1 MKPSEREAWSTRVA
15 ELQAKAQ
22 AARDLAAAAHAH
34 RPNSAQIA
42 NDAMLCVGGGQQG
55 LPKKNRLQNVAR
67 ATIVDGIRFAS
78 KLEADRYRELKLLQ
92 LAGDVLYTL
101 RQVPFVAATGKVY
114 RLDFMIIWNRS
125 GAPEE
130 VVTYEDT
137 KGRLTEVSALKIAAV
152 QDRYGINIKLLRR
165 GDVSR

>member
-22 AARDLAAAAHAH
+22 AARHPD
-34 RPNSAQIA
+34 SAQIV
-42 NDAMLCVGGGQQG
+42 NDALLRIGADQLGLPK

-67 ATIVDGIRFAS
+67 VTIVDGIRFAS

-152 QDRYGINIKLLRR
+152 QDRYGIKIKLLRR

>member
-1 MKPSEREAWSTRVA
+1 MKPSEREAWAARVG

-22 AARDLAAAAHAH
+22 AGRDAAAAEH
-34 RPNSAQIA
+34 RHPPKP
-42 NDAMLCVGGGQQG
+42 
-55 LPKKNRLQNVAR
+55 PKKNRLQNAAR
-67 ATIVDGIRFAS
+67 ATIVDGIRFPS
-78 KLEADRYRELKLLQ
+78 RLEADRYRELKLLQ

-101 RQVPFVAATGKVY
+101 RQVPFVVATGKVY

-125 GAPEE
+125 GTPHE

-152 QDRYGINIKLLRR
+152 QDRYGIKIKLLRR